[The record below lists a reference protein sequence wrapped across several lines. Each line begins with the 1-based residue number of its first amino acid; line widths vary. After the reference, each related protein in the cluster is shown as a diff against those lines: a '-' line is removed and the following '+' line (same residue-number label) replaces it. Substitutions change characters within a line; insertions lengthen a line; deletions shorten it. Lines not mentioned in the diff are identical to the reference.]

1 MNWYAHP
8 ESWSFIV
15 RGYLPRLTLFS
26 LAWEILQLPL
36 YTIWQEA
43 RPDRIA
49 FAVAHCTVGDV
60 MIGAA
65 VLLLALILSRANQP
79 ADWSAKRIGAAMV
92 VLAVFYTLISERLN
106 IAQGNWAYSSWMPVL
121 PRIEVGVAPL
131 LQWLVVP
138 LAAFGW
144 AKRRPRAAAGA
155 PEGTGQARET
165 GK

>member
-1 MNWYAHP
+1 MSWYEHP

-43 RPDRIA
+43 RPGRIA
-49 FAVAHCTVGDV
+49 FAVVHCTVGDAL
-60 MIGAA
+60 IGAA
-65 VLLLALILSRANQP
+65 VLLLALTLSRAKQP
-79 ADWSAKRIGAAMV
+79 ADWSAKRIGTGMV
-92 VLAVFYTLISERLN
+92 VLAVFYTLISERIN

-121 PRIEVGVAPL
+121 PWVEVGVAPL

-138 LAAFGW
+138 LAAFRW
-144 AKRRPRAAAGA
+144 AKRRRSGSPDRPPG
-155 PEGTGQARET
+155 
-165 GK
+165 